1 MIPTIL
7 VYNKADLPR
16 DPRLPNDEEIS
27 AYAVEQ
33 GFFPQWFKTSAKTGK
48 GIQVGTPKKCKL
60 CNSCLVKM
68 PI

>member
-48 GIQVGTPKKCKL
+48 GIQVGTPK
-60 CNSCLVKM
+60 
-68 PI
+68 